1 MLHRYW
7 IIAVVLFFG
16 EAWAQDKNDPLRLV
30 TFWAGT
36 LPIILSAPHSGREPI
51 PGIPMRRGYEV
62 AQFTTE
68 RDNNTAE
75 LAEQVGAK
83 LATELGGQPFLV
95 VASFE
100 RKYIDANRAPA
111 AAYESPAAKL
121 YYDGYHQA
129 LGEACRI
136 VQQRWGRGL
145 LLDLHGQSAEP
156 ETIFRGTDNGKSVSD
171 LERRFGRGAL
181 TGDRSILGQL
191 VLKGY
196 KIAPDGAAV
205 DLERRYTGGFT
216 TQTYGSHRGTGIDA
230 IQLELGTTLRQRANL
245 MRTAADLAEAITVFA
260 KQYLSLTERST
271 QVQDGAQPQLER

>member
-30 TFWAGT
+30 TFLAGT
-36 LPIILSAPHSGREPI
+36 LPVILLAPHGGREAI
-51 PGIPMRRGYEV
+51 PGIPVRRGHQV

-68 RDNNTAE
+68 RDSNTAE
-75 LAEQVGAK
+75 SAEQVGAM
-83 LATELGGQPFLV
+83 LAIELGARPFLV
-95 VASFE
+95 VARFE

-129 LGEACRI
+129 LGEACRR
-136 VQQRWGRGL
+136 VRQRWGHGL
-145 LLDLHGQSAEP
+145 LLDLHGQGAEP

-171 LERRFGRGAL
+171 LERRFGQGAF
-181 TGDRSILGQL
+181 TGGGSILGQL

-196 KIAPDGAAV
+196 KIAPDGGAN
-205 DLERRYTGGFT
+205 DLERKYSGGFT
-216 TQTYGSHRGTGIDA
+216 TRTYGSYRNTGIDA
-230 IQLELGTTLRQRANL
+230 IQLELGTRLRQRANL
-245 MRTAADLAEAITVFA
+245 KRTAADLAEAIAVFA
-260 KQYLSLTERST
+260 KRYLPLTGRST
-271 QVQDGAQPQLER
+271 EVQDGAQPQLER